1 MIYFIVQDC
10 SLLFHYFTRVQCSF
24 QARYMIVL
32 NKVCEDSLLK
42 IYHSFLLIHCRIYSS
57 SVLCTYKCIYNEKWY
72 DKYICYYDLLRISGW
87 SFSKTIIYFIRS
99 IYIYISYALFS
110 ILCKWKCQS
119 CSYHSFK
126 IVGTATFWNHIQK
139 HTSRMVSTFHDNI
152 WYFCMIMDMIYV
164 FSNNSF
170 TSVKASCLK
179 IKWDLFLRSLS
190 LSAIRFKIFSLVF
203 FFLYF

>member
-99 IYIYISYALFS
+99 IYIYIYLMHCFPFCVNGNVRVAV
-110 ILCKWKCQS
+110 I
-119 CSYHSFK
+119 
-126 IVGTATFWNHIQK
+126 IVSKSLEQQHFGII
-139 HTSRMVSTFHDNI
+139 SRNI
-152 WYFCMIMDMIYV
+152 RPEW
-164 FSNNSF
+164 
-170 TSVKASCLK
+170 
-179 IKWDLFLRSLS
+179 
-190 LSAIRFKIFSLVF
+190 
-203 FFLYF
+203 